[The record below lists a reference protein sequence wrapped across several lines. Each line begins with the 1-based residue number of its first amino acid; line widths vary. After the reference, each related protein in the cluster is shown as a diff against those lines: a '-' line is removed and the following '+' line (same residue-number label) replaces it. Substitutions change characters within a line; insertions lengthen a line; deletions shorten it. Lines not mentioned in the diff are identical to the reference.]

1 MKTTD
6 IIQRIKEHRNM
17 WKGENATLMQ
27 RILFFHSHIKMYF
40 FIKKLRKDKRY
51 AALKELPFFLWH
63 RILIKY
69 AIRWSII
76 TALFY
81 GLLGILDASWEVRVN
96 LPLPQFLMVVY
107 LIRYCFDRNAP
118 MNEYR
123 SILIYNIKT
132 LENMPK
138 YLK

>member
-1 MKTTD
+1 MKTTE
-6 IIQRIKEHRNM
+6 IIKMMKEHQNV
-17 WKGENATLMQ
+17 WKDDNATLMD
-27 RILFFHSHIKMYF
+27 RIRFFHSHIKMYF

-51 AALKELPFFLWH
+51 AALKKIPFFLWH
-63 RILIKY
+63 KILIKY

-76 TALFY
+76 TAIFY
-81 GLLGILDASWEVRVN
+81 GILGLLEASWEVRVN
-96 LPLPQFLMVVY
+96 LPLPQFLTVVY

-123 SILIYNIKT
+123 NILIYNIKL
-132 LENMPK
+132 LESMPK